1 MPFEIIDNDDGSYF
15 IVFTVKHLFF
25 IFNSFFRNYCFA
37 ISKSEDEGILDIDIK
52 FKDEN
57 NELHDIRGNPFK
69 CGFVKASKAN
79 NNELTGP
86 AVVNYITKQ
95 LKDISDFIEVTK
107 ENIEIRN
114 KNIRENVQEL
124 INVMVNLEKVRV
136 KNDDDVLT
144 LDTIEEMLNFLKKK
158 EFGKEND

>member
-1 MPFEIIDNDDGSYF
+1 M
-15 IVFTVKHLFF
+15 
-25 IFNSFFRNYCFA
+25 NSFFNNYCFD

-57 NELHDIRGNPFK
+57 SELHAIRGNPFK
-69 CGFVKASKAN
+69 CGFVKTSKAN

-114 KNIRENVQEL
+114 KNIRENV
-124 INVMVNLEKVRV
+124 
-136 KNDDDVLT
+136 
-144 LDTIEEMLNFLKKK
+144 
-158 EFGKEND
+158 

>member
-1 MPFEIIDNDDGSYF
+1 
-15 IVFTVKHLFF
+15 
-25 IFNSFFRNYCFA
+25 
-37 ISKSEDEGILDIDIK
+37 
-52 FKDEN
+52 
-57 NELHDIRGNPFK
+57 
-69 CGFVKASKAN
+69 
-79 NNELTGP
+79 LTGP

-124 INVMVNLEKVRV
+124 INVMVNLEKIRV

-144 LDTIEEMLNFLKKK
+144 LDTIEEILNFLKKK

>member
-1 MPFEIIDNDDGSYF
+1 M
-15 IVFTVKHLFF
+15 
-25 IFNSFFRNYCFA
+25 
-37 ISKSEDEGILDIDIK
+37 
-52 FKDEN
+52 
-57 NELHDIRGNPFK
+57 
-69 CGFVKASKAN
+69 
-79 NNELTGP
+79 TGP

-124 INVMVNLEKVRV
+124 INVMVNLEKIRV

-144 LDTIEEMLNFLKKK
+144 LDTIEEILNFLKKK